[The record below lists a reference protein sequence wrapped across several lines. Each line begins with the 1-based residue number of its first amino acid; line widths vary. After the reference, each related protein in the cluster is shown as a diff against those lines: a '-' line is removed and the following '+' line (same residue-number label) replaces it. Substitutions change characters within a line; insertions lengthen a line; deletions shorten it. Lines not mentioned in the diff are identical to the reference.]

1 MSAITASYHQVGQS
15 STNNLNIVL
24 STDASGNLIINKG
37 TYGGTLTP
45 IGSISTNNLTL
56 PVTLTAVSTGQSA
69 FTLPS
74 VPGQPSV
81 NGLNVSFNGFQL
93 TPTTDFLWSPGTTTL
108 TLTANAS
115 ARTVIGDELVVS
127 Y

>member
-1 MSAITASYHQVGQS
+1 MSAVISSYHQIGQNV
-15 STNNLNIVL
+15 TAANNITL
-24 STDASGNLIINKG
+24 SVDTSGNLIINKG
-37 TYGGTLTP
+37 IYGGTLTP

-56 PVTLTAVSTGQSA
+56 PATLTAVSTGQSV

-74 VPGQPSV
+74 IPGQPSV
-81 NGLNVSFNGFQL
+81 KGINVAFNGFPL
-93 TPTTDFLWSPGTTTL
+93 TPTTDFTWSPGTTTL
-108 TLTANAS
+108 TLTAIAS